1 VNGSDVYSGLS
12 WKKAKQTIMAAINL
26 ARYLP
31 GTTTID
37 DTKDHKTLVLIAPG
51 HYNGE
56 DIWFSGYGIDIVGA
70 AHGRPGGD
78 YGVAINY
85 DAAQDTNAVI
95 AFSGSGISLRNL
107 HINVE
112 EAIPGIWCSAGDNNL
127 IENCVIIS
135 DGDMTY
141 GMNMASLEGSVIQD
155 CSIRDFATAGIYKD
169 NAGHAIQGGIYR
181 CQIGGE
187 NLTAGADGILFDNCV
202 KDGTFVIRDNFIDV
216 RAGGVGSVGIS
227 IAGTGTLWVAEN
239 HLRVHTTPITHGG
252 DGRTVN
258 YQSTGAALGGGT
270 YAIHAG
276 DA

>member
-1 VNGSDVYSGLS
+1 
-12 WKKAKQTIMAAINL
+12 
-26 ARYLP
+26 
-31 GTTTID
+31 
-37 DTKDHKTLVLIAPG
+37 LIAPG

-56 DIWFSGYGIDIVGA
+56 DIWWGGYGLDIIGCG
-70 AHGRPGGD
+70 HGRPGGD
-78 YGVAINY
+78 FGVCINY
-85 DAAQDTNAVI
+85 DGLQDANGVI
-95 AFSGSGISLRNL
+95 LIQGSGNSLRNL
-107 HINVE
+107 FIRCDT
-112 EAIPGIWCSAGDNNL
+112 AIPGIFIAAGDNNL
-127 IENCVIIS
+127 IENCVIQS

-141 GMNMASLEGSVIQD
+141 GIQCASLEGSVIQD
-155 CSIRDFATAGIYKD
+155 VTIRDFAIAGIYKD